1 MRAHADFQT
10 PRPLLDIVGHSGS
23 GPANARPGPADARPG
38 RGIFVDSMG
47 WVPIPDGTNKGKY
60 RTKGELLMGRDV
72 PHEGDIRGRCLHP
85 LFLNSQELKEY
96 KQLNVEPFGAGAQ

>member
-1 MRAHADFQT
+1 
-10 PRPLLDIVGHSGS
+10 
-23 GPANARPGPADARPG
+23 
-38 RGIFVDSMG
+38 MG